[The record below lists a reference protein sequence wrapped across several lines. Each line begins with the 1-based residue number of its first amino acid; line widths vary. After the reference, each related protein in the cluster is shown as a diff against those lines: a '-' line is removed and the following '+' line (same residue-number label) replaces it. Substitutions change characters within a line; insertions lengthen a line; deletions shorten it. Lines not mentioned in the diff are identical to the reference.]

1 MCLGIPG
8 RIVEFVDPARQL
20 ARTDVDG
27 VVRVVNVM
35 LLQQEALDV
44 GDWVLIHVGFAL
56 SKIDEEEARR
66 TIEFL
71 NSLGDTYQQEL
82 EQLARSQIE

>member
-8 RIVEFVDPARQL
+8 RIVEFVDASRQL
-20 ARTDVDG
+20 ARTDVGG
-27 VVRVVNVM
+27 VVRTVNVT
-35 LLQQEALDV
+35 LLLPDGIEV
-44 GDWVLIHVGFAL
+44 GEWVLIHVGFAL

-71 NSLGDTYQQEL
+71 SALGDAYEQEL
-82 EQLARSQIE
+82 EQLARSRIE